1 MIRHVVLFKMKEGVS
16 KEETARVL
24 KSMEG
29 RVPQIREIEVGID
42 FLQSERSFDVIL
54 SVVLDDQVALD
65 AYQKDPYHCDVVKK
79 FMHANRQSSVAIDYY
94 LED

>member
-1 MIRHVVLFKMKEGVS
+1 MIKHVVMFKMKEGVS
-16 KEETARVL
+16 KKETARVL

-29 RVPQIREIEVGID
+29 VVPQIRDIEVGID

-54 SVVLDDQVALD
+54 TVTLDDEVALD

-79 FMHANRQSSVAIDYY
+79 FMHANRQSSVAVDYY
-94 LED
+94 VD